1 MFPILPQDAAS
12 NALGPFPPELPSDVA
27 KADNQAIEDLNSPR
41 VRVEVQRDDRRFF
54 VTVPTQ

>member
-27 KADNQAIEDLNSPR
+27 KADNQAIDDLNQVKFSLQSHGLQKLELR
-41 VRVEVQRDDRRFF
+41 IS
-54 VTVPTQ
+54 